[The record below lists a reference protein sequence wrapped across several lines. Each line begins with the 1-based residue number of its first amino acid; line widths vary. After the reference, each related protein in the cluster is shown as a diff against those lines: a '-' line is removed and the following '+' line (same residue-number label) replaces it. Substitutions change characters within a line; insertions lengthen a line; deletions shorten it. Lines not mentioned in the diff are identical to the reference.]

1 MHLLSILLDHTV
13 LSTVVLRMFQL
24 FRCNIIVD
32 ILLLFVFGCPKLC
45 NNLLAQ
51 PAHAAGITLSLE
63 LV

>member
-1 MHLLSILLDHTV
+1 MHLLSILPDHTA
-13 LSTVVLRMFQL
+13 LSTVVLRMLQL
-24 FRCNIIVD
+24 FRCNIIAD

-51 PAHAAGITLSLE
+51 SAHAAGITLSLE